1 MISPAKCRLPI
12 LLCVCLCACAPV
24 RKMESVRSGAYVP
37 GLALAEDVH
46 TPDVPVERLVS
57 DTMMIKDADGR
68 DLIIMKAVRD
78 ENGDMVASDVIAPS
92 VVVASFR
99 NVAERLGK
107 VDLRF
112 DINVPSD
119 LTDSRWQLRLSPVM
133 HIMGETVALD
143 PVFITGN
150 RYRAA
155 QLRGYE
161 RYARFI
167 DGIVTDSTLFIR
179 KNELELFLRRNL
191 PDLYAFRED
200 SSRVSDEQWSSAF
213 GVTGEEA
220 VEHYTDHFRKRMNA
234 RKASRKE
241 KMFRRYVKAPIRT
254 EALRLDTV
262 VVAESGDITYAYV
275 QTINTRPGL
284 RKVEIELEGGVFEE
298 DRELCK
304 LPSPGMLTFYIS
316 SLSAFVDARERYLT
330 RVLERRAAANTACYV
345 DFAQGSSEVDLSLS
359 HNAEEIGRIRGN
371 ITELLQNTSFDLDS
385 IVISAS
391 ASPEGTVR
399 SNGAL
404 AERRAAAVAEYFD
417 SFMRHWRDS
426 VSRGGFSVS
435 VGDGGDETILKHS
448 VPTIPFLSRSAG
460 ENWAYLS
467 VLVDEDSVL
476 TAADRLSYI
485 HHLEIADVDQRERAM
500 QAEPWYRYM
509 RETLYP
515 RLRTVRF
522 DFYLHRK
529 GMVKDTVHTTE
540 LDTLYMRGV
549 RLLQEREYEKALTCL
564 RDYRDYNT
572 AIAYVS
578 LDYNASAMAILR
590 DLPRTPQV
598 SYMLALLYARAG
610 DDGKAVENYLAACRE
625 DRSYVFRG
633 NLDPEIYVL
642 IQRYGL
648 NREDDIDAY

>member
-234 RKASRKE
+234 RKASRKD

-316 SLSAFVDARERYLT
+316 SLSSFAEDRERFLT
-330 RVLERRAAANTACYV
+330 KVVSRRVEANTSCYIEF
-345 DFAQGSSEVDLSLS
+345 DAGKAEIRENLGENASEM
-359 HNAEEIGRIRGN
+359 GRIKQN
-371 ITELLQNTSFDLDS
+371 ILDILEDDKFDLDS
-385 IVISAS
+385 VVITAF
-391 ASPEGTVR
+391 ASPEGAAA
-399 SNGAL
+399 SNRDLAL
-404 AERRAAAVAEYFD
+404 RRAGAASAFFSDYTTFLID
-417 SFMRHWRDS
+417 SLCMAGDIPRVDF
-426 VSRGGFSVS
+426 VSHGG
-435 VGDGGDETILKHS
+435 
-448 VPTIPFLSRSAG
+448 G
-460 ENWAYLS
+460 ENWRLFGT
-467 VLVDEDSVL
+467 LVESDTLVPP
-476 TAADRLSYI
+476 ADLETIREKM
-485 HHLEIADVDQRERAM
+485 EIADFDLREASLRQLGCYAHL
-500 QAEPWYRYM
+500 RDNI
-509 RETLYP
+509 YP
-515 RLRTVRF
+515 RLRMVRF
-522 DFYLHRK
+522 DFHLHRK
-529 GMVKDTVHTTE
+529 GMVKDTIHTTIPDTVYRAGVQALKDRDYEHALE
-540 LDTLYMRGV
+540 L
-549 RLLQEREYEKALTCL
+549 LLP
-564 RDYRDYNT
+564 YRDYNT
-572 AIAYVS
+572 AIAFVS
-578 LDYNASAMAILR
+578 LGRNHNAMDILLKL
-590 DLPRTPQV
+590 DRTPQV
-598 SYMLALLYARAG
+598 EYMLALLYSRYG
-610 DDGKAVENYLAACRE
+610 DDRNAVQHFLNACSA
-625 DRSYVFRG
+625 DRNYVFRG
-633 NLDPEIYVL
+633 SLDPEIAIL
-642 IQRYGL
+642 INHYNL
-648 NREDDIDAY
+648 NLYDQ